1 MRLCVFFNL
10 FQTEIAKRLNAICA
24 QIIPFL
30 SMDVSTNGFR
40 GPIMFGGA
48 RPLLGHLAA
57 RAFGEPSR
65 ALPVV
70 VRCLHS
76 STASF
81 DQNKSARHGF

>member
-1 MRLCVFFNL
+1 MRLLYFFIFSDRNCQAPQRDMRPDHSL
-10 FQTEIAKRLNAICA
+10 PLHGREYQRF
-24 QIIPFL
+24 
-30 SMDVSTNGFR
+30 SS
-40 GPIMFGGA
+40 GPIIFGGA

-65 ALPVV
+65 AFPVV

-81 DQNKSARHGF
+81 DQNESTRHGF